1 MSLLDQLKNEE
12 DALKTPDNNN
22 VEKGI
27 EMKRQTDK
35 IQSLLAR
42 LESDKSEAQ
51 QKFDSKVGDLK
62 EARNKNEE
70 RRKDLLDKNQN
81 EIEQRRNEY
90 SQKMLEDSG
99 RYNQLQV
106 QKEEEKL
113 TYDNALQK
121 TNLEHTNKIAEEKE
135 KHRKDIEIKNN
146 KIQQMRREI
155 KQMEEEND
163 EILKQIA
170 ADTEFEIEDI
180 RKKNENNKSQ
190 VNDMSLKSKAELQL
204 TQNKLQD
211 IENEIEVLQRQQKD
225 KQFQIDKQQ
234 KECAQLKSEI
244 AKKNEQIAQKDTQIA
259 NREHKIYKLKKKTQE
274 LEKFKFVLDYKIKDL
289 KRDITP
295 QQEEIQNLKQQTNE
309 LDSKL
314 KHFNQ
319 VNSGLGL
326 TVDQNRQRQDEMQA
340 AIDRSKTQIRRNNT
354 QFSSYRK
361 AVYDVTQFIDDYD
374 AMKIAFHTHLY
385 PFVEDNQRKQ
395 EDVDKDIKKEFNA
408 QANFLKASNKKLQ
421 D

>member
-1 MSLLDQLKNEE
+1 M
-12 DALKTPDNNN
+12 
-22 VEKGI
+22 
-27 EMKRQTDK
+27 
-35 IQSLLAR
+35 LAR